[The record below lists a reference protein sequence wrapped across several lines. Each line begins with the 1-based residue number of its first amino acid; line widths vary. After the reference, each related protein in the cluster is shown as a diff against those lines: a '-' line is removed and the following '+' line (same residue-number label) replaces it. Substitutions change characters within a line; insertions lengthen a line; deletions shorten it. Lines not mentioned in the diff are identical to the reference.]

1 MLNER
6 KVRLMTRMAMY
17 ETKQGPEDMKISTYN
32 RKDYTSFQ
40 TVITIIWMT
49 IGYAIAVAVGAMTC
63 LDVIMDNFDM
73 TFLIMLSLV
82 IVTLYLVLVIGYAV
96 AASKFYGKKHDA
108 AVRRMKMFNHD
119 LTRLNKMYERE
130 R

>member
-6 KVRLMTRMAMY
+6 KVRLMTRMAIY
-17 ETKQGPEDMKISTYN
+17 ESKQGPEDLKISTYH

-40 TVITIIWMT
+40 TVITIIWIT
-49 IGYAIAVAVGAMTC
+49 IGYVIAVSVGAMTY

-73 TFLIMLSLV
+73 TFLIMLGLV
-82 IVTLYLVLVIGYAV
+82 VITLYLVLVIGYAV
-96 AASKFYGKKHDA
+96 AASKFYGKKHDD
-108 AVRRMKMFNHD
+108 AVRRVKMFNHD